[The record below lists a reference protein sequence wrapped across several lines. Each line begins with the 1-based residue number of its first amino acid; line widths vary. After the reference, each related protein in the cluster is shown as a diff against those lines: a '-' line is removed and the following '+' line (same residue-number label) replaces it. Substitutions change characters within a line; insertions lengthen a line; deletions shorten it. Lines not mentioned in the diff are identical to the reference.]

1 MISIFLISIDTAAAV
16 RVLSSLVIEKKA
28 KGVIPRVIREIFFLY
43 SSLPLSSF
51 FLRLLFQAMTM
62 SIVMLGRSVMKQ
74 FCSFCL
80 YYSNIT

>member
-1 MISIFLISIDTAAAV
+1 MISIFLIPIDTAAAV

-51 FLRLLFQAMTM
+51 FFVF
-62 SIVMLGRSVMKQ
+62 SFKQ
-74 FCSFCL
+74 WRCQ
-80 YYSNIT
+80 